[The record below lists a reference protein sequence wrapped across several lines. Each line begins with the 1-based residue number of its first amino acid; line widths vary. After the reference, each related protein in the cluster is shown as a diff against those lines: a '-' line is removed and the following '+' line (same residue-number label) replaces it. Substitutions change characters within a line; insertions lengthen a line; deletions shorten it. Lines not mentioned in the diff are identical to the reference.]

1 MSNFNLPKF
10 STAEQQKKKW
20 ILWGIIGGV
29 GLVIV
34 PLMILTVVA
43 VNRNAQA
50 TEVVRRQMEERARAE
65 SLRAE
70 EAAVQEKAEKAAKA
84 HAAANPEALPPR
96 AEDPAKAVASNSKSS
111 NSHSRSRHSKSRDKS
126 VAKGSAPA
134 TKAEPAKRRN
144 DDIDNLLKGFR

>member
-1 MSNFNLPKF
+1 MSNFALPKF

-29 GLVIV
+29 GLFVV
-34 PLMILTVVA
+34 PLLILTVVA

-65 SLRAE
+65 SVRSE
-70 EAAVQEKAEKAAKA
+70 EAAAQEKAERAAKA
-84 HAAANPEALPPR
+84 LALANPEVLPPR
-96 AEDPAKAVASNSKSS
+96 AEETAKAASSNSKSS
-111 NSHSRSRHSKSRDKS
+111 KSHSRGRHSKSRGKS
-126 VAKGSAPA
+126 VANGSAPA
-134 TKAEPAKRRN
+134 AKAEPAKRRN